1 LIYNYQDVIQK
12 GFEKQSFIRKE
23 IVLDNDV
30 VILDSN
36 KTINNDNH
44 NHNDTVEQQLQ
55 IMKNHHN
62 ESIAILS
69 LLPWEK
75 EAIHNLQNGSMECN
89 NPQGIHSTCCPGSFS
104 QGGQVTSSR
113 RIACA
118 QADYSI
124 VETLA
129 Q

>member
-1 LIYNYQDVIQK
+1 MIYNYQEVIQK
-12 GFEKQSFIRKE
+12 GFEKQSFILKE

-30 VILDSN
+30 VILDLN
-36 KTINNDNH
+36 KTINNH

-69 LLPWEK
+69 LLPCEK

-104 QGGQVTSSR
+104 QIGRAHV
-113 RIACA
+113 
-118 QADYSI
+118 
-124 VETLA
+124 
-129 Q
+129 